1 MSVRVI
7 IDKLGPISNSS
18 IELKPFM
25 VFTGESGVGKS
36 YTALLVYNLF
46 TALTSS
52 RLEDFISQ
60 KTLGGT
66 KNVIQFK
73 FKDFRNWL
81 NTNTSAYL
89 GYLLGNDG
97 FGCRV
102 NYLFDLDDDKDI
114 ILECLNDHKATE
126 YTRCSV
132 NGQVV
137 VFPIEM
143 ADINFLMSIALSGYF
158 TQECLGIRYVRSLIL
173 PPARAAF
180 MGASN
185 SSSPIGMYRE
195 FLRQLDD
202 LKTPSRTQNA
212 DLQFY
217 ANYIAKLADGHLVV
231 ENGSVFLQFEN
242 GDRIPIC
249 AAASSVKELMPFLLL
264 LQNGKTLLYNSL
276 LFEEPEAHV
285 HPKKQSL
292 VMDMLARCCNKGM
305 YIQMTTHSD
314 YLLSR
319 LNQLLLLGRIKRQSP
334 EKFEEYCSSHRINK
348 NLYMFPEQVGA
359 YYFKR
364 VGGTVEVEPQNL
376 DGGLPFSS
384 FEETVKEQMEL
395 SASLEEMADQLGL
408 SQNV

>member
-1 MSVRVI
+1 MSVRVL
-7 IDKLGPISNSS
+7 IDKLGPVSNSS

-25 VFTGESGVGKS
+25 VFTGESGLGKS
-36 YTALLVYNLF
+36 YTALLLYNLF

-60 KTLGGT
+60 KNLGGT
-66 KNVIQFK
+66 KNTILFK

-89 GYLLGNDG
+89 GYLLGNNS
-97 FGCRV
+97 FICQV
-102 NYLFDLDDDKDI
+102 NYLFDVDDERTI
-114 ILECLNDHKATE
+114 HVECLNQHGSTG
-126 YTRCSV
+126 YTSCKV
-132 NGQVV
+132 NNLVV
-137 VFPIEM
+137 AYPFGFGN
-143 ADINFLMSIALSGYF
+143 INVLMSIALSGYLA
-158 TQECLGIRYVRSLIL
+158 QECLGVPYVHALIL

-180 MGASN
+180 MGANN

-195 FLRQLDD
+195 FLSQLDD

-217 ANYIAKLADGHLVV
+217 ANYIAKLADGQLVI
-231 ENGSVFLQFEN
+231 ENGSVFLQFVN

-264 LQNGKTLLYNSL
+264 LQNDKTHLYNSL

-319 LNQLLLLGRIKRQSP
+319 LNQLLLLGRIKKQSQ
-334 EKFEEYCSSHRINK
+334 EKFEEFCSNRRINK
-348 NLYMFPEQVGA
+348 SLYLNPEQVGA

-364 VGGTVEVEPQNL
+364 NGASVEVELQNL
-376 DGGLPFSS
+376 DDGIPFAS

-395 SASLEEMADQLGL
+395 TASLEEIVDHMGL
-408 SQNV
+408 SHIG